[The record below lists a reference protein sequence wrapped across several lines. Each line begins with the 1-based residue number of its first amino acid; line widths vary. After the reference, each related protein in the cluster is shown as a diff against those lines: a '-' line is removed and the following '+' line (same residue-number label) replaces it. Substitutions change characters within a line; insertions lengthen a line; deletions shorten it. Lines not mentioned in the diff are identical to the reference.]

1 MKFEITILTMVVVWL
16 ALSGSVHAL
25 GVAPADLEVMFEP
38 DTEKTV
44 TIKILNTNVEK
55 MDASITVKGDLAEYI
70 ELHQD
75 SLSFAEGEKEKKISY
90 TIRFPSRIE
99 EPGDHITRIIIKEV
113 PKEYEGKGTG
123 ISVILS
129 VGHILKVHVPYP
141 GKYARAKLFIPK
153 FRLKQENNFAIEVTN
168 LGNQSIDAIALL
180 DIFGPEGENV
190 ASLTSEEA
198 TIESKEKEI
207 LIVKWVP
214 EYRGEFYVKARV
226 KYNDHF
232 AKDEKYI
239 TVGEL
244 FVDVE
249 SITVDRFFLGDIAKF
264 NILLRSEWNRKIA
277 GIFAQMII
285 RDVQNE
291 TIGDVKTPTVDI
303 EPFEREILNAYW
315 DTKDVEKGAYDASI
329 KIHYAGKVTERRL
342 KTYVTLENI
351 ETEIIGITAK
361 VLSPVGERGPGLD
374 NNIVL
379 LIIIVVLSN
388 VGWIWYFKKKR

>member
-1 MKFEITILTMVVVWL
+1 M
-16 ALSGSVHAL
+16 
-25 GVAPADLEVMFEP
+25 
-38 DTEKTV
+38 
-44 TIKILNTNVEK
+44 
-55 MDASITVKGDLAEYI
+55 
-70 ELHQD
+70 
-75 SLSFAEGEKEKKISY
+75 
-90 TIRFPSRIE
+90 
-99 EPGDHITRIIIKEV
+99 
-113 PKEYEGKGTG
+113 
-123 ISVILS
+123 
-129 VGHILKVHVPYP
+129 
-141 GKYARAKLFIPK
+141 
-153 FRLKQENNFAIEVTN
+153 
-168 LGNQSIDAIALL
+168 
-180 DIFGPEGENV
+180 
-190 ASLTSEEA
+190 
-198 TIESKEKEI
+198 
-207 LIVKWVP
+207 KWVP